1 MDAITKQEVE
11 AMFLMVRLPVLKIW
25 RLPNRYVTYQEGED
39 EETTRKEAVYRE
51 SRPSWLVKTPA
62 GLIELILRKRVLVI
76 NWQDTQLNVV
86 PGPKDD
92 TTRSAFSID
101 AWTKLKAVEYLAD
114 VADAYRACKARN
126 E

>member
-25 RLPNRYVTYQEGED
+25 RLPNTYVPYREGED
-39 EETTRKEAVYRE
+39 EETTRREAVYRE

-62 GLIELILRKRVLVI
+62 GLIELNLHKHVLEI
-76 NWQDTQLNVV
+76 NWFDTQMAVLA
-86 PGPKDD
+86 GPNDD
-92 TTRSAFSID
+92 VTKSKFSID

-114 VADAYRACKARN
+114 VADAYRARKAQH